1 MAKDAWTTGEVEA
14 WLMNDEPLYLWA
26 MATVKRH
33 PGRPGMLRRLFY
45 EGCKQAARD
54 RCLGELRVKDMDKVD
69 WAEVVET
76 MRDMAKGPEGE
87 SNG

>member
-14 WLMNDEPLYLWA
+14 WLLNDEPLYLWA
-26 MATVKRH
+26 MATVKRY
-33 PGRPGMLRRLFY
+33 PQRPGTLRRLFY

-54 RCLGELRVKDMDKVD
+54 RQLGDLRVKDMEKVD
-69 WAEVVET
+69 WTVVVET
-76 MRDMAKGPEGE
+76 MRDMAKEPEGK